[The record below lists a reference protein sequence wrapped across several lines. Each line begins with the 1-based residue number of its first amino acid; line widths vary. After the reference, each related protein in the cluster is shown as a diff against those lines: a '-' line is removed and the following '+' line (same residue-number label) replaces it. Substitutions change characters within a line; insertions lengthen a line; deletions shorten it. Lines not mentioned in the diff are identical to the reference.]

1 MKKTKVLIIIF
12 VGLFLCQACSKSS
25 SSPSTTSSKGTLS
38 GSITSSSSQSVS
50 GASIIVFNA
59 NTNLPVGTIS
69 TGANGSYTVQL
80 DSGSYY
86 VKIYAQGYQS
96 IPLRGFSA
104 VPFTVVAN
112 NITNINYQMNT
123 LQVTNA
129 GFISGKAATNSGS
142 PLAGVLVVAHSGTA
156 GYSSV
161 TDNSGNYTIYNVPA
175 GSYSVQGFIASYNSD
190 SVSATVTSGSTPA
203 TANLALTSGSPG
215 SITGNITFL
224 ATTNKDVDIS
234 IINPYTRESI
244 PGLTTMTSGGSY
256 TLSNVPNGN
265 YIARATYRN
274 DTLVM
279 DPDWL
284 LKNGEPA
291 VTIAGSSTTRN
302 FSVTGSVQLSSPT
315 NSPSATIPTK
325 ISGTT
330 PTFSWAAYPSTSD
343 YAVEVSDE
351 NGNVIW
357 GGFTGNGATI
367 TRNVTVPA
375 SQTSIVYNSD
385 NSAKQPLQPGHFY
398 RWRIYACKNV
408 VGTPSWKLISVSEDQ
423 MGLIT
428 P

>member
-1 MKKTKVLIIIF
+1 MKNTHLVIII
-12 VGLFLCQACSKSS
+12 VVCLFLSQACKKSS
-25 SSPSTTSSKGTLS
+25 SSPNTSSKGTLS
-38 GSITSSSSQSVS
+38 GAITSTSSQSVS

-69 TGANGSYTVQL
+69 TGANGSYTIQL

-86 VKIYAQGYQS
+86 IKIYAQGYQS
-96 IPLRGFSA
+96 IPLQGFSA
-104 VPFTVVAN
+104 VPFTVVADN
-112 NITNINYQMNT
+112 TTTINYQMNT

-129 GFISGKAATNSGS
+129 GLISGHSTSGSGS
-142 PLAGVLVVAHSGTA
+142 PLAGVLVVAHSGSA

-161 TDNSGNYTIYNVPA
+161 TDNNGNYTIYNVPA

-190 SVSATVTSGSTPA
+190 SVNATVSSGSTPA
-203 TANLALTSGSPG
+203 TANLTLSSGALGAVTGM
-215 SITGNITFL
+215 ITYL
-224 ATTNKDVDIS
+224 ATTNKDVDVS

-244 PGLTTMTSGGSY
+244 PGLTTMTNGGSY
-256 TLSNVPNGN
+256 TLYNVPNGN

-279 DPDWL
+279 DPDWI
-284 LKNGEPA
+284 LKNGEPTVA
-291 VTIAGSSTTRN
+291 VAGASATRN
-302 FSVTGSVQLSSPT
+302 FSVTGSVLLGSPT
-315 NSPSATIPTK
+315 NSPSSTIPTK

-330 PTFSWAAYPSTSD
+330 PTFTWAAYPSTSD

-357 GGFTGNGATI
+357 GGFTGSGAAI
-367 TRNVTVPA
+367 TRNVTVPS

-385 NSAKQPLQPGHFY
+385 NSATQPLQAGHYY

-408 VGTPSWKLISVSEDQ
+408 TGTPSWKLISTSEDQ
-423 MGLIT
+423 MGLIM